1 VLSALSRQVGRKRRT
16 RLIMLSHHDVF
27 GSDSDSDN
35 EVDADASRSPG
46 AATTASDRRADEI
59 ISRGEEL
66 LAKLAAGENSPSEVS
81 ESNQELDQEK
91 SNAEEDGEEEE
102 SSDGSDDNE
111 DEDEDEAKPHDEE
124 DKEEESKVIGAA
136 AKQEKAGSGGEEE
149 EEVGGKEEEEEAG
162 EEEEEEGAMTLNAV
176 RMRLSCALRPTLQ
189 ALRRCRQPRRR
200 TRGHHTHTRTCTL
213 SQTSPGRLS
222 DLPVE

>member
-1 VLSALSRQVGRKRRT
+1 
-16 RLIMLSHHDVF
+16 MLSHHDVF

-102 SSDGSDDNE
+102 SSDVLRMQISANTDNATRVE
-111 DEDEDEAKPHDEE
+111 Q
-124 DKEEESKVIGAA
+124 IGA
-136 AKQEKAGSGGEEE
+136 KI
-149 EEVGGKEEEEEAG
+149 
-162 EEEEEEGAMTLNAV
+162 
-176 RMRLSCALRPTLQ
+176 RLELELEQLMER
-189 ALRRCRQPRRR
+189 
-200 TRGHHTHTRTCTL
+200 
-213 SQTSPGRLS
+213 
-222 DLPVE
+222 V